1 MSSMRRSTTA
11 SCRMRE
17 ADGLR
22 PASSCAAISPDSMRA
37 RSTVRPNRLAVLSR
51 STAHA
56 LVKSAGAPISVK
68 AEKGLLSIT
77 PRDAD
82 EGGPMPIF
90 SGFAPGTLAENQQYA
105 GLVVH
110 PATGM
115 RLLIFGA
122 VEGSCLPAWEQDHD
136 SSAGKPDG

>member
-77 PRDAD
+77 PRDGD

-90 SGFAPGTLAENQQYA
+90 SGFAPGTLAENQQYS
-105 GLVVH
+105 GLGRVDIHRVARTD
-110 PATGM
+110 PTSWIIAEK
-115 RLLIFGA
+115 LVSVL
-122 VEGSCLPAWEQDHD
+122 S
-136 SSAGKPDG
+136 